1 LLSLGILLFVDAGAM
16 QLDLVAT
23 TKSSF
28 LPPRSVGP
36 WPWIYESKML
46 RWGSEKVYSRL
57 QGEETYPGWV
67 GGADQDLSHRKS
79 QVSGMMVGLAFAGSL
94 PRFFECK

>member
-1 LLSLGILLFVDAGAM
+1 M
-16 QLDLVAT
+16 RLDLLAM

-36 WPWIYESKML
+36 WPWIPESKRL

-57 QGEETYPGWV
+57 QGEEAYPRWV
-67 GGADQDLSHRKS
+67 GGDDQDLSHRKS
-79 QVSGMMVGLAFAGSL
+79 QVSRMMAGLTFAGSL